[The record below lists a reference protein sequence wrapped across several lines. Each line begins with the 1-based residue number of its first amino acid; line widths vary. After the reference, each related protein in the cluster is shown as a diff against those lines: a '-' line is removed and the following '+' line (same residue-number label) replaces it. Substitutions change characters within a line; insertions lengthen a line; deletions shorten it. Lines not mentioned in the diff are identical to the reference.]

1 VYNPYINPSKK
12 QTRRNSLKLEKEPNN
27 SELERLENELS
38 NSNDQVHL
46 SDVLGDYLKDI
57 GAEKLLSRTE
67 EIELAQRVSMAR
79 ESNDEKVIKLRKEAR
94 DRLIVANLR
103 LVVSIAKDYKYSN
116 IQLMDLIQEGT
127 MGLMKAVDKYQVEK
141 GFMFSTYATWWIR
154 QSISRSISNN
164 SRTIRIPVH
173 VHDLLSKVRRTQRD
187 YLNEHGLEPDIET
200 LSEITK
206 ISKVSLKLINLHCE
220 DALSMDLL
228 FGDGK
233 STLIDRTK
241 DTVNLNP
248 DEYNQI
254 EELEAYVMEI
264 LQLLDEREQTIIKM
278 RFGIEYE
285 EKTLEEIGQYFG
297 ISKERVR
304 QIESKAIRKIR
315 EQINANIKK

>member
-1 VYNPYINPSKK
+1 M
-12 QTRRNSLKLEKEPNN
+12 KLEKEPNN

-57 GAEKLLSRTE
+57 GEEKLLSKTE

-79 ESNDEKVIKLRKEAR
+79 ESNDENVIKLGKEAR

-103 LVVSIAKDYKYSN
+103 LVVSIAKNYKYSN
-116 IQLMDLIQEGT
+116 IQQMDLIQEGT
-127 MGLMKAVDKYQVEK
+127 MGLMKAVDRYQVEK
-141 GFMFSTYATWWIR
+141 GFRFSTYATWWIM
-154 QSISRSISNN
+154 QSISRFISNN

-173 VHDLLSKVRRTQRD
+173 VYDLLSKVRRAKRD
-187 YLNEHGLEPDIET
+187 YMNEHGKEPDIET
-200 LSEITK
+200 LSEITT
-206 ISKVSLKLINLHCE
+206 ISKVSLKLINLYGE
-220 DALSMDLL
+220 DAISMDLL
-228 FGDGK
+228 IGDGK
-233 STLIDRTK
+233 STLIDRTR
-241 DTVNLNP
+241 DTDNPNP
-248 DEYNQI
+248 DECNQI
-254 EELEAYVMEI
+254 EELEAYVMKI

-278 RFGIEYE
+278 RFGIESE

-304 QIESKAIRKIR
+304 QIQSKAIKKMR